1 MRKRT
6 LAVVA
11 VVGALAV
18 AGTALA
24 AGGGGPL
31 GFMNGGRDKQDAR
44 LAKDLAS
51 KLNGVSPAQVQKAL
65 GEVRDERMAK
75 RRNEEASAIAA
86 ELDGVSTSDVEKA
99 LTKLEAK
106 HERSDHPGD
115 RRSFRRG
122 LRRDGFAAGLAAE
135 LHKSTADVQKALQA
149 ARKKQ
154 FEAGLAQAVKSG
166 RITQAQADKIK
177 KNFANGPPRFG
188 RGGPGRHGFRGGPK
202 FGGKGAGPGGG
213 PPDGGPGPGSF
224 GGPPPDGPP
233 GTAY

>member
-1 MRKRT
+1 
-6 LAVVA
+6 

-31 GFMNGGRDKQDAR
+31 GFMNGGRDQQDAR

-65 GEVRDERMAK
+65 GQVRDERMAK
-75 RRNEEASAIAA
+75 RRKEEASAIAA
-86 ELDGVSTSDVEKA
+86 ELDGVSTADVEKA

-106 HERSDHPGD
+106 HERSESQGN

-122 LRRDGFAAGLAAE
+122 LRRDDFAAGLATE
-135 LHKSTADVQKALQA
+135 LHKSTADVQRALQA

-154 FEAGLAQAVKSG
+154 FDASLAQAVKNG
-166 RITQAQADKIK
+166 RITQKQADQIK
-177 KNFANGPPRFG
+177 KNFQNGRH
-188 RGGPGRHGFRGGPK
+188 GGPGFRGKFHGPD
-202 FGGKGAGPGGG
+202 GG
-213 PPDGGPGPGSF
+213 PPNGRPRNGGPGPGSF
-224 GGPPPDGPP
+224 GGPPPAGAP
-233 GTAY
+233 GVAY